1 MKRKLKID
9 LDEIAVLMEDQT
21 DMSGS
26 FLNTETGEIVYIPE
40 ELLGER
46 CFDEDY
52 VATLPG
58 WEQEL
63 AEQARDVEENHE
75 KYEAIPTRPSYEIY
89 ELMVEFAE
97 SIDDPRLRELLI
109 VALDGKGA
117 FGRFKRMLDRYP
129 EEQKKWFALK
139 DKNMKEYV
147 RQWLDELEIES
158 IR

>member
-1 MKRKLKID
+1 M
-9 LDEIAVLMEDQT
+9 
-21 DMSGS
+21 
-26 FLNTETGEIVYIPE
+26 
-40 ELLGER
+40 
-46 CFDEDY
+46 
-52 VATLPG
+52 
-58 WEQEL
+58 

-97 SIDDPRLRELLI
+97 SIDDPRLRGLLI